1 MGLFCNSEL
10 LAKIKSF
17 LELPIF
23 SPVMTHNR
31 QGGHFCLRYYQY
43 VVLLVGWYDKLIWNL
58 DKYIRQLMKIHLD
71 KYFFQLGQM
80 HFTKRTTNFCETKG
94 CMWFELSDDTTSC
107 YMLISNLD
115 KYIWQLRKDTFSYLD
130 KYVFVIFPNLI
141 FIWICCWIRL
151 QSFTFESKIGQFGF
165 I

>member
-1 MGLFCNSEL
+1 MGLFCNIEL
-10 LAKIKSF
+10 LPKIKSF

-80 HFTKRTTNFCETKG
+80 HFTKGTTIFWDTKG
-94 CMWFELSDDTTSC
+94 RMWSELSDDTTSC
-107 YMLISNLD
+107 YILISNLD
-115 KYIWQLRKDTFSYLD
+115 KYIWQLRKIHLAIWTNTFFKLSCLSE
-130 KYVFVIFPNLI
+130 FVVEWDN
-141 FIWICCWIRL
+141 
-151 QSFTFESKIGQFGF
+151 KILHLNQW
-165 I
+165 